1 MMRSPLWVGT
11 VLALAC
17 PGVLAEEDFIPPQP
31 LYQASL
37 VKYWQLQLP
46 LDSGQQVQQA
56 YLVDDHLYLG
66 TQDGYVFALH
76 APTGVVRWLRPITR
90 SGYPLRRPCHADDRA
105 IFITPVDMQVYD
117 RLSGDPI
124 GRRELRFPAG
134 TAGVSDGIR
143 VFVGGL
149 DRRLYALDVQTQYV
163 DWRVITGGPIGS
175 TPAIHGDLVY
185 VADDA
190 GHVYA
195 CTRDRKLFQ
204 WQASAYDRI
213 TADLVVAEAGVFVA
227 SRDFSLYL
235 LDLNFGNLRWQAR
248 FSGPLYD
255 PPVVTPELV
264 YQYCPADG
272 LVAVEAAAV
281 GVVGERLRWKLPAGR
296 MALAVHGDQVYVLTR
311 NETIAAVQIKTGDV
325 THTIPA
331 PGLVLGIPAPALE
344 TIYLA
349 SPDGRVF
356 CARPRGVP
364 PLQKEDLLAAL
375 RPPVTAEQEPATV
388 APTTQPVAATEDALR
403 TRRQGIPVGGKSRV
417 SRQFTPREQSE

>member
-1 MMRSPLWVGT
+1 
-11 VLALAC
+11 
-17 PGVLAEEDFIPPQP
+17 
-31 LYQASL
+31 
-37 VKYWQLQLP
+37 
-46 LDSGQQVQQA
+46 
-56 YLVDDHLYLG
+56 
-66 TQDGYVFALH
+66 
-76 APTGVVRWLRPITR
+76 
-90 SGYPLRRPCHADDRA
+90 
-105 IFITPVDMQVYD
+105 MQVYD

-124 GRRELRFPAG
+124 ARRELRFPAG
-134 TAGVSDGIR
+134 TAGVSDGTR

-149 DRRLYALDVQTQYV
+149 DRRLYALDIQTQYV
-163 DWRVITGGPIGS
+163 DWRVITGGPIAS
-175 TPAIHGDLVY
+175 TPAIRGDLVY

-190 GHVYA
+190 GRVYA
-195 CTRDRKLFQ
+195 CTRERKFFQ

-255 PPVVTPELV
+255 PPLVTPELV

-296 MALAVHGDQVYVLTR
+296 MALTVHGDQVYVLTH
-311 NETIAAVQIKTGDV
+311 NETIAAVQIKTGEV

-331 PGLVLGIPAPALE
+331 PGLALGIPTPALE
-344 TIYLA
+344 TVYLA
-349 SPDGRVF
+349 SADGRVF

-364 PLQKEDLLAAL
+364 PLQREDVLNAL
-375 RPPVTAEQEPATV
+375 RPAATAAEEPTTV
-388 APTTQPVAATEDALR
+388 APATRPVAATEDALR
-403 TRRQGIPVGGKSRV
+403 TKRLGIPVGGKSRV
-417 SRQFTPREQSE
+417 SREFTPREQSE